1 MSVKKFYNLSN
12 HPNINAK
19 GEQTWGLEQVQGA
32 RIIAQGGDPNA
43 EWGGIVDIK
52 HPNIP
57 PRATTEEV
65 RALAVETCEAIPDG
79 ADVMC
84 MGDFTFFLAA
94 VAILKTRGCR
104 VWLAT
109 TERMATEEVKPD
121 GSRVMSHTF
130 KFVTFR
136 PAP

>member
-1 MSVKKFYNLSN
+1 MTAKKFYNLSN

-19 GEQTWGLEQVQGA
+19 GEQTWGMEQIQAA

-65 RALAVETCEAIPDG
+65 RALAVETCKEIPDNS
-79 ADVMC
+79 DIMV
-84 MGDFTFFLAA
+84 MGDFTFTLAA
-94 VAILKTRGCR
+94 VAYLKARGNR

-109 TERMATEEVKPD
+109 TERTATETIKPD
-121 GSRVMSHTF
+121 GSREMVHVF

>member
-1 MSVKKFYNLSN
+1 MSKHFFNLSN
-12 HPNINAK
+12 HPNRNAK
-19 GEQTWGLEQVQGA
+19 GEQTWSAEQIEGA
-32 RIIAQGGDPNA
+32 RKIIEGQGHYFL
-43 EWGGIVDIK
+43 GIEDVK

-65 RALAVETCEAIPDG
+65 NALAVATCEPIPDNS
-79 ADVMC
+79 DVMC
-84 MGDFTFFLAA
+84 MGDFTFILC
-94 VAILKTRGCR
+94 AIPHLKSRGCR

-109 TERMATEEVKPD
+109 TERTATETVKPD
-121 GSRVMSHTF
+121 GSREMVHVF